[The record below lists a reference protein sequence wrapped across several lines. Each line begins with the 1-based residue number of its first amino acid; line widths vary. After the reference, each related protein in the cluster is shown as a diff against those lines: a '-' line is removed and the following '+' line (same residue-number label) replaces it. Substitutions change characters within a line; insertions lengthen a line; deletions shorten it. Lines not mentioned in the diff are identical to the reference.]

1 MTWDGGHMLAC
12 HEQGDKTRWMVLQP
26 AEMDN

>member
-12 HEQGDKTRWMVLQP
+12 HEQGDKTRWMVPQP